1 MNRGRLLVAL
11 SYLTVYLVWG
21 STYFFI
27 KLSVETIPP
36 FYVVGLRF
44 IVGGILVL
52 SLSYLSGS
60 LRSWPTW
67 RQIGSALFLGTFLL
81 LIGSGL
87 LTVAE
92 QEVDSYLASLIV
104 AATPIAV
111 ALYDRF
117 LIGKVISGARLL
129 GTFVGIAGVALLLYD
144 GRSISSSLTP
154 EVLMVIGGVASW
166 GFATSMGHRMKGHP
180 DSMVNS
186 GLQMLFVGIVCLI
199 WASLFYPPL
208 PRVLAS
214 ASPRSLL
221 GVAYLAIVGSLAF
234 AAFNYLIAHEPAG
247 RVVSYALINPLI
259 AVLLGLLLGQES
271 PAPLLPLGLPLILSG
286 LFLMLYGEP
295 ALAYL
300 RKRSASAKPLAER

>member
-1 MNRGRLLVAL
+1 M
-11 SYLTVYLVWG
+11 
-21 STYFFI
+21 
-27 KLSVETIPP
+27 
-36 FYVVGLRF
+36 
-44 IVGGILVL
+44 
-52 SLSYLSGS
+52 
-60 LRSWPTW
+60 
-67 RQIGSALFLGTFLL
+67 GTFLL

-129 GTFVGIAGVALLLYD
+129 GTFVGIAGVALILYD

-199 WASLFYPPL
+199 GASLFYPPL

-271 PAPLLPLGLPLILSG
+271 PAPLLSLGLPLILSG
-286 LFLMLYGEP
+286 LLLMLYGEA